1 MALRVAELVTNAMRR
16 AKGVVMEEGESSVQ
30 PGDKTGNGSP
40 PINPHMSQTL
50 DPKIPRIFPHQAAS
64 TNIPYHNLS
73 RSKLAPSVAGN
84 ITYHDLDSA

>member
-1 MALRVAELVTNAMRR
+1 M
-16 AKGVVMEEGESSVQ
+16 K

-50 DPKIPRIFPHQAAS
+50 DPQIPKISPHQAAS

-73 RSKLAPSVAGN
+73 RGKLAPSIAGN
-84 ITYHDLDSA
+84 ITYHDLDSASNCCSHTSTSNAKSFLNSP